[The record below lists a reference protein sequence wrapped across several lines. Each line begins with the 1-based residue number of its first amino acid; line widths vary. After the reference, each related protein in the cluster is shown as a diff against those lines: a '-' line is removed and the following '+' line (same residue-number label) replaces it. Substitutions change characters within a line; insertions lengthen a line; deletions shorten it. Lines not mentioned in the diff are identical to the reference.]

1 MGDTD
6 QAGKGFAN
14 LVRIMDTLRGE
25 GGCPWDREQDED
37 SITDYFLEEVY
48 EAVEAITHGK
58 PEALAEELGDVLME
72 VVFLARIFEEKTA
85 FTIEDVLEGINRK
98 MIRRHPHVFGTKPV
112 SDSSQVHDEWNR
124 HKADEKERESLLD
137 GLVRSAPALLSAFQ
151 IGARVSACGFDWDK
165 PEDVLLK
172 VREEMAELES
182 AVQTGERDYV
192 FREMGD
198 ILFALA
204 NFARHLDVNPEIALR
219 EANAKFIQR
228 FRYIE
233 ERLRERGKRPHQ
245 TSLREMDALW
255 EEAKAKFSR
264 G

>member
-1 MGDTD
+1 M
-6 QAGKGFAN
+6 
-14 LVRIMDTLRGE
+14 RIMDTLRGE
-25 GGCPWDREQDED
+25 RGCPWDREQDED

-72 VVFLARIFEEKTA
+72 VVFLVRIFEEKTA

-98 MIRRHPHVFGTKPV
+98 MIRRHPHVFGTKSV
-112 SDSSQVHDEWNR
+112 SDSSQVHDEWN
-124 HKADEKERESLLD
+124 KQKTDEKERESLLD

-151 IGARVSACGFDWDK
+151 IGTRVSACGFDWDE

-182 AVQTGERDYV
+182 AVQTRERDFV

-245 TSLREMDALW
+245 ASLREMDALW